1 MTRYILPIVGLLTC
15 LDLFSQH
22 KCDST
27 SLSQTDKALLQNFW
41 TEFKDAINNKD
52 KTKLANLCHFPLHCD
67 YCILDSAKSNDKLDV
82 KVTKISFDTS
92 QYKIFFTERLIKE
105 VNKHSLPRDIF
116 IFQPYYDRVYRKC
129 SYSFGYIAREED
141 AQHPG
146 MQHFFDLAK
155 INGQFKIISSWTLP

>member
-1 MTRYILPIVGLLTC
+1 MARYILSILWLLAC
-15 LDLFSQH
+15 LNSFSQQ

-27 SLSQTDKALLQNFW
+27 SFSQTNKILLQNFW

-52 KTKLANLCHFPLHCD
+52 KTKLANLCHFPLRCD
-67 YCILDSAKSNDKLDV
+67 YCIFDSANSNDKPNV
-82 KVTKISFDTS
+82 KVTKISFDSS
-92 QYKIFFTERLIKE
+92 QYKIFFTERLIRE
-105 VNKHSLPRDIF
+105 VNNHSLPRDIF

-129 SYSFGYIAREED
+129 SYTFGYIAREEN

-146 MQHFFDLAK
+146 MQIFFDLAK